1 MESITDGSE
10 RCPLRKIMNNRDCWN
25 VYRFSCFFLKY
36 LFIRLNVSF
45 YLLMIDKL
53 SKIRT
58 WFAFCFSVKKF
69 QPNLDSSAFAVRKR
83 QKSKEKEVKSQPI
96 WEFHGIA
103 CIIFDCF
110 TIDKSS
116 MMLVSKY
123 IKNNQNNFLDSASFL
138 EFHFLRSVW
147 NRSLIFFAC
156 S

>member
-1 MESITDGSE
+1 MESITDGSK

-45 YLLMIDKL
+45 YLLMIDK
-53 SKIRT
+53 I
-58 WFAFCFSVKKF
+58 

-123 IKNNQNNFLDSASFL
+123 IKNNQDNFLDSASFL